1 MTQPISMSL
10 NDSVVIRRLWLHE
23 RELWQ
28 DHLLRLNPVDRRNRF
43 AGAVNDDF
51 IRSYCGRDEPLGT
64 TLIGAF
70 VDGELRGVA
79 EFRLLD
85 QDWPRRAELAFSV
98 EEGFQGRGIG
108 SELFRRMVMFSR
120 NRSVQ
125 KVYISTEPSN
135 DRMRAVARK
144 FGMELS
150 TSYGEVEGRLEVF
163 WPDYASYMEE
173 FMAEGTALLQEAGN
187 RLMRWPAA

>member
-1 MTQPISMSL
+1 MTMPSWMSAE
-10 NDSVVIRRLWLHE
+10 DGIVIRRLWLHE
-23 RELWQ
+23 REQWKE
-28 DHLLRLNPVDRRNRF
+28 HLLRLNPVDRRNRF

-51 IRSYCGRDEPLGT
+51 IRAYCDRDEPLGT

-70 VDGELRGVA
+70 ADGELRGVA
-79 EFRLLD
+79 EFRLLN

-98 EEGFQGRGIG
+98 EEGYQGRGIG
-108 SELFRRMVMFSR
+108 SELFRRMVMFAR

-125 KVYISTEPSN
+125 KVFISTEPSN
-135 DRMRAVARK
+135 ERMRAVARK

-163 WPDYASYMEE
+163 WPNYASYMEE

-187 RLMRWPAA
+187 RLLRWPAA